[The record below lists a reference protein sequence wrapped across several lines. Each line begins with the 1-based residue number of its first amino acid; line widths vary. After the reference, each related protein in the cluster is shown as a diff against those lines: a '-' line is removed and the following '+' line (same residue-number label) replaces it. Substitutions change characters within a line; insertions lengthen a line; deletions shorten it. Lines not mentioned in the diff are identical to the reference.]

1 MAATSSTAL
10 VTGAA
15 SGIGRAVAA
24 RLAAD
29 GARVVCVDANAAGL
43 TETVDLIQNAG
54 GSASAVT
61 LDVTDSGAVARLVES
76 ADLDGLDRVAL
87 CAGIYR
93 GTPVDAFS
101 IDDYR
106 RVLEVN
112 LTASVALLVA
122 LVPRLRAATAPR
134 AVTVSSIHSQFAEA
148 GSSAYAV
155 SKAGL
160 VAATKALAVELAGD
174 GILINSIAPGFI
186 DTPMAVLEDG
196 TAEHET
202 DGFQT
207 VYVQHGKL
215 PLGRPGTPEEVAAAA
230 SFLLS
235 PDNGY
240 ITGHVLVVDG
250 GLTATF

>member
-1 MAATSSTAL
+1 MADTTSTAL

-29 GARVVCVDANAAGL
+29 GARVVCADANAVGL
-43 TETVDLIQNAG
+43 DETISAIERAG
-54 GSASAVT
+54 GSAAAVV
-61 LDVTDSGAVARLVES
+61 LDVTDRDAVARLVGS

-93 GTPVDAFS
+93 ATPVDAFS

-112 LTASVALLVA
+112 LTSSVALLVA
-122 LVPRLRAATAPR
+122 LVPRLRAAEAPR

-174 GILINSIAPGFI
+174 GILVNSIAPGFI

-196 TAEHET
+196 TNEHDT
-202 DGFQT
+202 AGFRS
-207 VYVQHGKL
+207 VYVEHGKL